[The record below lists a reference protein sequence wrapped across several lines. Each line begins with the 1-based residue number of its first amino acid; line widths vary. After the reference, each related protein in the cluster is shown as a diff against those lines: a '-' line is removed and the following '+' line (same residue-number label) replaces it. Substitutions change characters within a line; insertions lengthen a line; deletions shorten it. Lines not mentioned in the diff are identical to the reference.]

1 MLVGPYS
8 LDVLVRVLIC
18 KTGVVSLPVSR
29 PVLVSQLP
37 SGHLSNEEI
46 SLVTPPAWE
55 RDFAL
60 LILRRFATIPALG
73 QPRLTASTADGSS
86 TSRGVT
92 TGITSAG
99 SGASAGHSLC
109 VYSSW
114 SFLKCQAYINFH
126 LGLLPSADHHA
137 SRSHSHRP
145 HPERLVANQLPTM
158 EQDIFCEHPI
168 ARIGTANADVV
179 RRQCIK
185 SALAAHLSSFS

>member
-1 MLVGPYS
+1 MIKRHRTGMLVGPYS
-8 LDVLVRVLIC
+8 LDVLVCMLIC

-46 SLVTPPAWE
+46 SLVTPPGWE

-92 TGITSAG
+92 TGITLAG
-99 SGASAGHSLC
+99 SGASAVTVRLTTGRKNLILDS
-109 VYSSW
+109 
-114 SFLKCQAYINFH
+114 QPRA
-126 LGLLPSADHHA
+126 GLL
-137 SRSHSHRP
+137 
-145 HPERLVANQLPTM
+145 L
-158 EQDIFCEHPI
+158 
-168 ARIGTANADVV
+168 RITRAGYTCLWVCPQ
-179 RRQCIK
+179 RRT
-185 SALAAHLSSFS
+185 SDLD